1 VCGWFSIQPSH
12 GSFLSPGVSSE
23 WKLTISFSH
32 FFHAFSAENY
42 RKAHG
47 AQALFWKKREEF
59 GRTPAPRKF
68 PHSHPHRPP
77 HIFVSIIILSLRL
90 LGTAISDASVRV
102 AVHFVVSASLDGR
115 TRNNVERR
123 LQEKIE
129 GECTRSN
136 EICRI
141 VLKIESSS

>member
-1 VCGWFSIQPSH
+1 MCGWFSIQPSH

-32 FFHAFSAENY
+32 FFHAFSAKPQES
-42 RKAHG
+42 AWC
-47 AQALFWKKREEF
+47 ASAVLEKREEF